1 MGRDLVNRV
10 VISCAALLLPLC
22 LAAALWAGL
31 SAFLGV
37 LVGGMVASG
46 NLLWLSRGSGQALRG
61 FGNRPLWMLGLG
73 LRHLVFFTALAIPLW
88 SGQVQ
93 PLALAVGLS
102 VLPPVLC
109 LQGWRSARR
118 SS

>member
-1 MGRDLVNRV
+1 MSRDLVNRV

-37 LVGGMVASG
+37 LVGGTVAFG
-46 NLLWLSRGSGQALRG
+46 NLLWLSRGSGQALG
-61 FGNRPLWMLGLG
+61 LLGNRPLWMLGLG
-73 LRHLVFFTALAIPLW
+73 LRHLVLFAALAIPLW
-88 SGQVQ
+88 SGQVH
-93 PLALAVGLS
+93 PVALAVGLS
-102 VLPPVLC
+102 VLPPVLL

-118 SS
+118 SA